1 MSLYSTFKGYRDSID
16 YQDIFR
22 ASVQMCLN
30 TAKLVMISADY
41 HDIER
46 LLLLMIIVSSKN
58 CSISIIDKKNITI
71 NRLIAHPYIA
81 LSF

>member
-16 YQDIFR
+16 CRDIFR

-41 HDIER
+41 HDIAR
-46 LLLLMIIVSSKN
+46 LLLLTIIVSSK
-58 CSISIIDKKNITI
+58 IAQYRLLTKK
-71 NRLIAHPYIA
+71 YQD
-81 LSF
+81 